1 MIYQLV
7 GVVIGVIIYFLPFT
21 QTNFFLIQDPFLFSK
36 LFISKYQLM
45 DRRELSNIKRQL
57 FEMLQL
63 AGRPDDDNYNSL
75 METLDQLNFKD
86 YTLELYA
93 TQLVGVIN
101 EMYDLD
107 NLAFEHGMM
116 DRFMEQ
122 LRN

>member
-1 MIYQLV
+1 
-7 GVVIGVIIYFLPFT
+7 
-21 QTNFFLIQDPFLFSK
+21 
-36 LFISKYQLM
+36 M

-63 AGRPDDDNYNSL
+63 AGRPDDDNYESL
-75 METLDQLNFKD
+75 MQTLDELNFKSYSLD
-86 YTLELYA
+86 SYA

-107 NLAFEHGMM
+107 NLAFEQGMM

-122 LRN
+122 LER

>member
-1 MIYQLV
+1 MAV
-7 GVVIGVIIYFLPFT
+7 
-21 QTNFFLIQDPFLFSK
+21 QDPFLFSK

-63 AGRPDDDNYNSL
+63 AGRPDDDNYESL
-75 METLDQLNFKD
+75 MQTLDQLNFKD